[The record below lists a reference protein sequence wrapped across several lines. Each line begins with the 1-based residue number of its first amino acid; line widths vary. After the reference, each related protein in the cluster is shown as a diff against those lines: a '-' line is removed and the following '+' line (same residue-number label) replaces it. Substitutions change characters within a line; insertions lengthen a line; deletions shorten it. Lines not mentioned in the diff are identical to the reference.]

1 MGGAWWGAAPE
12 AKGEMGGDRV
22 HFCTGSQRVSLRPP
36 GLDSAAGA
44 PVAPRKLRLAQ
55 TTVAVMAVTLVSSLV
70 ALVVVVLQKPGSPP
84 VPFQQFQA
92 STPTPGDKAAAEQ
105 LPAGPHDP
113 HCSDGLAELQE
124 TIQMFKSHVENSNTW
139 STEIWML
146 TCRVDNVSSQIQVL
160 SGHLEDASADIQMV
174 KGILQDANTLS
185 FQTQMLRSSME
196 GASAEIQKLKGDLEN
211 ANALNSQTHS
221 FLKNSLENAS
231 IGLHMLSGGLGNAN
245 TEIAILKAGLKMANA
260 QAQWAN
266 SSLKDANAQ
275 IHVLRGQLASVDD
288 LRAENRVLRSSL
300 EGANAEIQRVKGSVQ
315 NANALNSQTQTFLR
329 GSLDNTS
336 LEIQLLRGHFKR
348 NGDEILLLKRD
359 LETVTAQTQVTS
371 NHLERTD
378 AQIQL
383 LKTEL
388 ENANALDPKIQVL
401 SSYLKNASSEIQTL
415 KQRVEA
421 AASLVSKTQML
432 ESNLQKANAENQQ
445 LKWDLENTKTLIK
458 KIQEKQN
465 GLETIREAFGSQEQL
480 QRTQNQLLHLILQG
494 WEAHGASL
502 YYFSH
507 VKKSWHE
514 AERFCVSQGA
524 HLASVT
530 SEEEQAF
537 LTRFTSTS
545 HHWIGLTDGGHEGV
559 WRWADGTPFS
569 AGRSRA
575 FWGSHQPDN
584 WQHED
589 GRTEDCVHMQHK
601 WNDMLCDTPYH
612 WVCKK
617 PTGQRVA

>member
-1 MGGAWWGAAPE
+1 
-12 AKGEMGGDRV
+12 KGEMGGDRV

-36 GLDSAAGA
+36 GLDSAAGGPA
-44 PVAPRKLRLAQ
+44 APRKLRLAQ

-70 ALVVVVLQKPGSPP
+70 ALVVVGLCGCLLRFLPP
-84 VPFQQFQA
+84 
-92 STPTPGDKAAAEQ
+92 
-105 LPAGPHDP
+105 DP
-113 HCSDGLAELQE
+113 HRSDGLAELQE

-221 FLKNSLENAS
+221 FLKNS
-231 IGLHMLSGGLGNAN
+231 
-245 TEIAILKAGLKMANA
+245 
-260 QAQWAN
+260 
-266 SSLKDANAQ
+266 
-275 IHVLRGQLASVDD
+275 QLASVDD

-336 LEIQLLRGHFKR
+336 SEIQLLRGHFKR

-401 SSYLKNASSEIQTL
+401 SSCLKNASSEIQTL

-569 AGRSRA
+569 AGRSPV